1 MRHSIKA
8 LKEFITSNGGSFAG
22 MSEKSELVAVAK
34 EIAGGALQG
43 PSRGGGGGKD
53 EQMDPEVRKRLEALK
68 GAGPGLGAGTGAGAA
83 AVKRPPPAFVMT
95 LPAHNP
101 KTDKR
106 QGLTLVHFSSQPAP
120 SLPLCD

>member
-1 MRHSIKA
+1 
-8 LKEFITSNGGSFAG
+8 

-83 AVKRPPPAFVMT
+83 AGPGPPAAPAAAAVKRPPPAFVMT